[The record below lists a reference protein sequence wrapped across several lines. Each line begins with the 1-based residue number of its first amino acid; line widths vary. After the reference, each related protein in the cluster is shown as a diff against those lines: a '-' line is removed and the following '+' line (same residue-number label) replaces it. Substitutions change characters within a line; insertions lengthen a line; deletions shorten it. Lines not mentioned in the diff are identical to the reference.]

1 MANVA
6 HDFAME
12 VGLGFED
19 ATCNKIP
26 LDFGEPDLDLIE
38 PRGVGG
44 GVMELDVGVGAQEAL
59 DRFSLMSREVVG
71 NNMNYECRWA
81 QWRPP
86 RSRNFTNSE
95 LVWRL
100 AVLPRTSPVAVF
112 KAA

>member
-71 NNMNYECRWA
+71 NNMNLSVGGLSGDHLA
-81 QWRPP
+81 QELY
-86 RSRNFTNSE
+86 NSV